1 MITIFW
7 LGVALMVA
15 FSVGVALYLTNYRL
29 ALASPVGRLVSVAAL
44 GTAVFV
50 LTFVLMVMVVWPPQ
64 WPL

>member
-15 FSVGVALYLTNYRL
+15 FSIGLALYLTNYRL
-29 ALASPVGRLVSVAAL
+29 ALANPVSRVLSVATL
-44 GTAVFV
+44 GTVIFT
-50 LTFVLMVMVVWPPQ
+50 LTFVLMVIVVWPPQ